1 MQELNTMGGN
11 NVVRAVA
18 LPPGASIAALYPGS
32 NLADAYA
39 VDLPTARARELD
51 MESLARQLL
60 GSQPGWARKLMVVRD
75 AIVARF
81 GIRTAKQMEARPGK
95 RIGIFRIFAVS
106 DDEIIVG
113 EDDSHLDFRI
123 SVLRQR
129 DTGQEQFGSVTVA
142 SVVHCHNWVGRA
154 YILLIRPFHKLIVQ
168 RSLARAVKGGFA

>member
-1 MQELNTMGGN
+1 MQEIG

-18 LPPGASIAALYPGS
+18 LPPGASIAPLYPGS

-106 DDEIIVG
+106 PDEIILG
-113 EDDSHLDFRI
+113 EDDSHLDFRL
-123 SVLRQR
+123 SVLRSKQDGR
-129 DTGQEQFGSVTVA
+129 HGCVTVV

-154 YILLIRPFHKLIVQ
+154 YILLIRPFHKLIV
-168 RSLARAVKGGFA
+168 RTSLRRLQVVMADGLGTPS

>member
-1 MQELNTMGGN
+1 MQEMN

-18 LPPGASIAALYPGS
+18 LPPGASIAPLYPGS

-39 VDLPTARARELD
+39 VDLPTAQARQMD
-51 MESLARQLL
+51 MQSLARVLL
-60 GSQPGWARKLMVVRD
+60 GSQPGWARKLMVLRD

-81 GIRTAKQMEARPGK
+81 GIKTARQMEAKPGK
-95 RIGIFRIFAVS
+95 RIGIFRIYAVS

-113 EDDSHLDFRI
+113 EDDSHLDFRL
-123 SVLRQR
+123 SVLRDR
-129 DTGQEQFGSVTVA
+129 DTGRHGSVTMS

-154 YILLIRPFHKLIVQ
+154 YILLIRPFHKLIVR

>member
-1 MQELNTMGGN
+1 MQEMN

-18 LPPGASIAALYPGS
+18 LPPGASIAPLYPGS

-39 VDLPTARARELD
+39 VDLPSAQARQMD
-51 MESLARQLL
+51 MQSLARVLL
-60 GSQPGWARKLMVVRD
+60 GSQPGWARKLMVLRD

-81 GIRTAKQMEARPGK
+81 GIKTARQMEAKPGK
-95 RIGIFRIFAVS
+95 RIGIFRIYAVS

-113 EDDSHLDFRI
+113 EDDSHLDFRL
-123 SVLRQR
+123 SVLRNR
-129 DTGQEQFGSVTVA
+129 NTGRHGSVTMS

-154 YILLIRPFHKLIVQ
+154 YILLIRPFHKLIVR

>member
-1 MQELNTMGGN
+1 MQEMHIA
-11 NVVRAVA
+11 VRAVD
-18 LPPGASIAALYPGS
+18 LPPGASIAPLYPGS

-39 VDLPTARARELD
+39 VDLPNAGARELD

-129 DTGQEQFGSVTVA
+129 DAGQEQFGSVTVA

>member
-1 MQELNTMGGN
+1 MQEMNIA
-11 NVVRAVA
+11 VRAVA

-39 VDLPTARARELD
+39 VDLPNAQARQMD

-129 DTGQEQFGSVTVA
+129 DTGQ
-142 SVVHCHNWVGRA
+142 
-154 YILLIRPFHKLIVQ
+154 
-168 RSLARAVKGGFA
+168 

>member
-1 MQELNTMGGN
+1 MQEMN

-18 LPPGASIAALYPGS
+18 LPPGASIAPLYPGS

-39 VDLPTARARELD
+39 VDLPTAQARQMD
-51 MESLARQLL
+51 MQSLACVLL
-60 GSQPGWARKLMVVRD
+60 GSQPGWARKLMVLRD

-81 GIRTAKQMEARPGK
+81 GIKTARQMEAKPGK
-95 RIGIFRIFAVS
+95 RIGIFRIYAVS

-113 EDDSHLDFRI
+113 EDDSHLDFRL
-123 SVLRQR
+123 SVLRDR
-129 DTGQEQFGSVTVA
+129 DTGRHGSVTMS

-154 YILLIRPFHKLIVQ
+154 YILLIRPFHKLIVR

>member
-1 MQELNTMGGN
+1 MQEMNIA
-11 NVVRAVA
+11 VRAVA
-18 LPPGASIAALYPGS
+18 LPPGASIAPLYPGS

-106 DDEIIVG
+106 PDEIILG
-113 EDDSHLDFRI
+113 EDDSHLDFRL
-123 SVLRQR
+123 SVLRSKQDGR
-129 DTGQEQFGSVTVA
+129 HGCVTVV

-154 YILLIRPFHKLIVQ
+154 YILLIRPFHKLIV
-168 RSLARAVKGGFA
+168 RTSLRRLQVVMADGLGTPS

>member
-1 MQELNTMGGN
+1 MQEMNIA
-11 NVVRAVA
+11 VRAVA

-60 GSQPGWARKLMVVRD
+60 GSQPGWARKLMVLRD

-123 SVLRQR
+123 SVLRNR
-129 DTGQEQFGSVTVA
+129 GTGQEQFGHVTVA

>member
-1 MQELNTMGGN
+1 MHEMKTMASN
-11 NVVRAVA
+11 KVVRAVA
-18 LPPGASIAALYPGS
+18 LPPGAGIAPLYPGS

-39 VDLPTARARELD
+39 VDLPIEQARQMD
-51 MESLARQLL
+51 MESLARIVL
-60 GSQPGWARKLMVVRD
+60 GSQPGWAQWLMVVRD

-113 EDDSHLDFRI
+113 EDDSHLDFRL
-123 SVLRQR
+123 SVLRSKHEGR
-129 DTGQEQFGSVTVA
+129 HGRVTVA

-168 RSLARAVKGGFA
+168 RSLARAVKGGLA

>member
-1 MQELNTMGGN
+1 MQEMN

-18 LPPGASIAALYPGS
+18 LPPGASIAPLYPGS

-39 VDLPTARARELD
+39 VDLPTAQARQMD
-51 MESLARQLL
+51 MQSLARVLL
-60 GSQPGWARKLMVVRD
+60 GSQPGWAHKLMVLRD

-81 GIRTAKQMEARPGK
+81 GIKTARQMEAKPGK
-95 RIGIFRIFAVS
+95 RIGIFRIYAVS

-113 EDDSHLDFRI
+113 EDDSHLDFRL
-123 SVLRQR
+123 SVLRDR
-129 DTGQEQFGSVTVA
+129 DTGRHGSVTMS

-154 YILLIRPFHKLIVQ
+154 YILLIRPFHKLIVR

>member
-1 MQELNTMGGN
+1 MQEMN
-11 NVVRAVA
+11 NAVRAVA
-18 LPPGASIAALYPGS
+18 MPPGASIAPLYAGS

-39 VDLPTARARELD
+39 VDLPTAQARQMD
-51 MESLARQLL
+51 MESLARILL

-129 DTGQEQFGSVTVA
+129 DTGQEQFGHVTVA